1 MSYEFKVED
10 VEYVR
15 HGDTPQL
22 ARLYRPQGAGPFPIM
37 VELHGGA
44 WCRQDRLADKVIHE
58 SLAKSGVIVASL
70 DFRQP
75 PAAPYPASFQDI
87 HYGIRWLKSRAAELG
102 SRPDMIG
109 SMGNSSG
116 GHQAMLLAMRA
127 FDSRYGALPQPAGST
142 FDATVRAVIMCS
154 PVIDPIGRYR
164 YAKDI
169 EAKGKP
175 YPLAVDEL
183 IPCHDEYW
191 QTEAAMDEGSPAAAL
206 EKGERVQLPPVLY
219 LQGRKTSRIR
229 GRTSIASWR
238 PIARPAA
245 WSISSCSRARAR
257 ASSCARPARRRPIA
271 RSSSSTSSRTSRSA
285 RRRHDHSRGDSSQF
299 LADGGRRGR
308 RRAVRVHAGPGAGL
322 QLEALPGQGA
332 VPAPDQASLHRRA
345 REEHSRVRVAVGHE
359 GQVGDAAG
367 DPGPAEDDRRDDGQL
382 GRHRRLLHLAAR
394 REEAL
399 LEGRLVPPAQQVPR
413 RRRR

>member
-22 ARLYRPQGAGPFPIM
+22 ARLYRPQGRGPFPIM

-58 SLAKSGVIVASL
+58 SLARSGVVVASL

-183 IPCHDEYW
+183 LPCHDAYW
-191 QTEAAMDEGSPAAAL
+191 GTEAAMEEGSPASAL
-206 EKGERVQLPPVLY
+206 EKGESVQLPPVLY
-219 LQGRKTSRIR
+219 LQGTADLAHPRPHLDRFVAAYRK
-229 GRTSIASWR
+229 A
-238 PIARPAA
+238 
-245 WSISSCSRARAR
+245 
-257 ASSCARPARRRPIA
+257 
-271 RSSSSTSSRTSRSA
+271 
-285 RRRHDHSRGDSSQF
+285 
-299 LADGGRRGR
+299 GGT
-308 RRAVRVHAGPGAGL
+308 VH
-322 QLEALPGQGA
+322 LELFEGEGQGFIMRKPGS
-332 VPAPDQASLHRRA
+332 PASDRA
-345 REEHSRVRVAVGHE
+345 LELI
-359 GQVGDAAG
+359 
-367 DPGPAEDDRRDDGQL
+367 AEFTHKQL
-382 GRHRRLLHLAAR
+382 R
-394 REEAL
+394 
-399 LEGRLVPPAQQVPR
+399 
-413 RRRR
+413 

>member
-15 HGDTPQL
+15 HGGTPQL
-22 ARLYRPQGAGPFPIM
+22 ARLFRPQGTGPFPIM

-58 SLAKSGVIVASL
+58 SLARSGVIVASL

-116 GHQAMLLAMRA
+116 GHQAMLLAMRP
-127 FDSRYGALPQPAGST
+127 FDARYGALPQPPAST
-142 FDATVRAVIMCS
+142 ADATVRAVIMCS

-164 YAKDI
+164 YAKGI

-183 IPCHDEYW
+183 IPCHDAYW
-191 QTEAAMDEGSPAAAL
+191 GTEAAMEEGAPATAL
-206 EKGERVQLPPVLY
+206 EHGEQLQLPPVLY
-219 LQGRKTSRIR
+219 LQGTEDLAHPRPHLDRFVANYRKA
-229 GRTSIASWR
+229 GGVV
-238 PIARPAA
+238 
-245 WSISSCSRARAR
+245 
-257 ASSCARPARRRPIA
+257 
-271 RSSSSTSSRTSRSA
+271 
-285 RRRHDHSRGDSSQF
+285 DLELF
-299 LADGGRRGR
+299 DG
-308 RRAVRVHAGPGAGL
+308 
-322 QLEALPGQGA
+322 EGQGFIMRKA
-332 VPAPDQASLHRRA
+332 GSPASNRA
-345 REEHSRVRVAVGHE
+345 LELISEFTLK
-359 GQVGDAAG
+359 
-367 DPGPAEDDRRDDGQL
+367 QL
-382 GRHRRLLHLAAR
+382 R
-394 REEAL
+394 
-399 LEGRLVPPAQQVPR
+399 
-413 RRRR
+413 

>member
-22 ARLYRPQGAGPFPIM
+22 ARLYRPQGSGPFPIM

-44 WCRQDRLADKVIHE
+44 WCRQDRLADKLIHE

-127 FDSRYGALPQPAGST
+127 FDPRYGALPQPAGST

-183 IPCHDEYW
+183 IPCHDKYW
-191 QTEAAMDEGSPAAAL
+191 QTEAAMDEGSPATAL

-219 LQGRKTSRIR
+219 LQGTEDLAHPRPHLDRFVGAYRKA
-229 GRTSIASWR
+229 GGVV
-238 PIARPAA
+238 
-245 WSISSCSRARAR
+245 
-257 ASSCARPARRRPIA
+257 
-271 RSSSSTSSRTSRSA
+271 
-285 RRRHDHSRGDSSQF
+285 DLELF
-299 LADGGRRGR
+299 DG
-308 RRAVRVHAGPGAGL
+308 
-322 QLEALPGQGA
+322 EGQGFIMRKA
-332 VPAPDQASLHRRA
+332 GSPASDRA
-345 REEHSRVRVAVGHE
+345 LDLISEFT
-359 GQVGDAAG
+359 
-367 DPGPAEDDRRDDGQL
+367 L
-382 GRHRRLLHLAAR
+382 KHLR
-394 REEAL
+394 
-399 LEGRLVPPAQQVPR
+399 
-413 RRRR
+413 